1 MPESLQICRHDVHHL
16 WHKDFSHLEKLD
28 QVPGYILAVL
38 GERRNL
44 ADNGCD
50 RFEALPHGFEI
61 LLSEVG
67 NCDLDISLDDLDIS
81 HTTVEVMKL
90 SLHDAS
96 E

>member
-1 MPESLQICRHDVHHL
+1 VLKDV
-16 WHKDFSHLEKLD
+16 SHLEKLA
-28 QVPGYILAVL
+28 QVPGHILAVL
-38 GERRNL
+38 GEHRDL

-50 RFEALPHGFEI
+50 GFEALSHGFKS
-61 LLSEVG
+61 LLSEVC

-81 HTTVEVMKL
+81 YTTVEVMKL